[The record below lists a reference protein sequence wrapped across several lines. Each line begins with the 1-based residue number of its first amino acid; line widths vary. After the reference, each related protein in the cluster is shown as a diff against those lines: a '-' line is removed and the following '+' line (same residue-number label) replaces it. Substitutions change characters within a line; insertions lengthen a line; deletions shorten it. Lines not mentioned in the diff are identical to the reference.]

1 MNKEEFQ
8 KYVIAEA
15 KKYLF
20 STENKDASNIQEST
34 EEKVYKFKVKHD
46 KGTTTLSAKASSQE
60 EAKKRLMNAEGAPAS
75 AFTPIN
81 EEKEKLNPSA
91 IKNLAEEIKKINKKI
106 DLRNPLISESNESF
120 VETILNENK
129 TTLREREVD
138 VDDINKKKHIPFQN
152 EGEKD
157 KWNRMLNYN
166 VPTDEE
172 RP

>member
-20 STENKDASNIQEST
+20 STENKADDNIQEST
-34 EEKVYKFKVKHD
+34 EEKVFKFKVKHD
-46 KGTTTLSAKASSQE
+46 KGTVTLSAKASSQE
-60 EAKKRLMNAEGAPAS
+60 EAKKRLMNSEGAPES
-75 AFTPIN
+75 AFTPVN
-81 EEKEKLNPSA
+81 EEKLSPSE

-106 DLRNPLISESNESF
+106 DLRNPLISESDESF
-120 VETILNENK
+120 VETIINENK
-129 TTLREREVD
+129 FTLREREVD
-138 VDDINKKKHIPFQN
+138 VDDINKKKHIGFQN

-157 KWNRMLNYN
+157 KWNRMLGYN
-166 VPTDEE
+166 VPSDEE

>member
-1 MNKEEFQ
+1 MNKEDFK

-15 KKYLF
+15 QKYLF
-20 STENKDASNIQEST
+20 STENEIPVNKIQENS
-34 EEKVYKFKVKHD
+34 
-46 KGTTTLSAKASSQE
+46 
-60 EAKKRLMNAEGAPAS
+60 APANT
-75 AFTPIN
+75 FIPIN
-81 EEKEKLNPSA
+81 EGKLNPSE

-120 VETILNENK
+120 IETILSENK
-129 TTLREREVD
+129 TIRERHVD
-138 VDDINKKKHIPFQN
+138 VDDINKKKHTSFKN

-166 VPTDEE
+166 VPDDEN